1 MRAFVATIPFLL
13 LALPAW
19 GQAVLSLEGMPEPQR
34 TDYLALMRGYA
45 ETFRILGRAK
55 LCRLD
60 FDAEPYWREVARR
73 HGENS
78 EALAVA
84 ALGYAAG
91 AENAPLSR
99 ELAAPSAPMPCDVVQ
114 YLREMRLPEVPASLE
129 LGPPIQGR
137 GRGLRG

>member
-1 MRAFVATIPFLL
+1 MRGVATVACILF
-13 LALPAW
+13 ALPAW
-19 GQAVLSLEGMPEPQR
+19 GQSVLSLEGMPAEQR
-34 TDYLALMRGYA
+34 ADYLKLMRGYV

-60 FDAEPYWREVARR
+60 FDPEPYWRELKNR

-78 EALAVA
+78 AAVAVA

-91 AENAPLSR
+91 AENEPLSR
-99 ELAAPSAPMPCDVVQ
+99 ELAPPSAPMPCDVVQ
-114 YLREMRLPEVPASLE
+114 YMREMRLPEVPASLDQ
-129 LGPPIQGR
+129 GPAIQQ